1 MISLIL
7 FGQSLNIFSLLGILV
22 LFAVV
27 KKNAIL
33 QIDHTNQLRAAGLPR
48 NEAILEANRDRLR
61 PILMTTVAFVAG
73 MIPLLV
79 SNREGA
85 STNKAISGVVI
96 GGQTLSL
103 LLTLIA
109 IPVAYSLF
117 DDLTALFRRAMSRF
131 RPE

>member
-1 MISLIL
+1 M
-7 FGQSLNIFSLLGILV
+7 FV

-48 NEAILEANRDRLR
+48 FEAIIDANLDRLR

-73 MIPLLV
+73 MLPLLI
-79 SNREGA
+79 SSGAGAATNR
-85 STNKAISGVVI
+85 TISSVVI

-103 LLTLIA
+103 LFTLLA
-109 IPVAYSLF
+109 TPVAYSLF
-117 DDLTALFRRAMSRF
+117 DDLSAYTRQLVERVKRRDPAIAS
-131 RPE
+131 EEA